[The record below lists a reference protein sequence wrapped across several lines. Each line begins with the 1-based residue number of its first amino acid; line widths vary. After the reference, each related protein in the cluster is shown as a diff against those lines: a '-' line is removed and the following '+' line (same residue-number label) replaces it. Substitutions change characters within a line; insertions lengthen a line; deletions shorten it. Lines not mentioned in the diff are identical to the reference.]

1 MPSSLPPPAVS
12 QTSSYR
18 SRSFPSRVKS
28 MWFNF
33 SRRIHAPVPL
43 SASNTAPEEAE
54 HPSREDLE
62 DEWKDHSD
70 AGRTE
75 KVVVEQ
81 SWATSGRIGKS
92 TAASSDP
99 DPVEIKSGATPPT
112 LSYPAHDKESAV
124 TGHTGHGF
132 WGRSSLLVK
141 LRYRMWPT
149 VVEFFF
155 SRPFEG
161 SSEEQ
166 FRNEDWQSKKM
177 LALVAAVWFA
187 VNWGLGLWFV
197 PRPLTPIDKV
207 AYYGVRAPSP
217 SGVKSQPSY
226 AAEGRTCVMLSNT
239 TDGHVRPSEERVMV
253 LSDLRE
259 RCCVVVGFPNCARDV
274 GSSNLDDRRTITSST
289 RYTCGTYNKAHR
301 IFPECPTNRDFIGLF
316 YYTIAYPTVGLFALK
331 MNRFTTLLGVITF
344 FVMSSALMIPDR
356 HTWIR
361 SMANFLVFHAI
372 LLYVHNII
380 EKSERRMFSLRLQVK
395 VQFKATQRAQINE
408 RKTAESKYR
417 LTSYVF
423 HEVRVPLNAA
433 LLAVQNMEASG
444 TVSKDVDIEFDALM
458 GSLRM
463 MSQVLNDVLDF
474 NKIDS
479 GQFELVN
486 RPYVFHQAMRS
497 MFIPLRLTSEA
508 KKLNLITTLDPNID
522 LVARRAAYQAMDEQE
537 DAIQRHLKEHPD
549 VDGVVIGDEARFR
562 QIVTNLASN
571 ACKFTPEGGTV
582 SVTTRLI
589 LPSIGPDGI
598 PNHDDRQ
605 DTMAAQLSASKLV
618 QHNIIHSKYGNDGT
632 PPPTILIRIE
642 VSDTGCGI
650 EQSELT
656 RGKLFSAFNQTE
668 KGRQQGGKGT
678 GLGLALVKNIVKL
691 SGGRLGVSSEVGKGS
706 TFWVE
711 LPLGVGRQALIPSGS
726 NVDSDDG
733 SVGEDLAKIRSA
745 ARLNESPAALS
756 HHNTLPLAVD
766 AAALSASEISSMPK
780 PSALTHS
787 MLMEQGGNIELVV
800 HRQESLSSGFSSLL
814 KGPGSPSASPLPTP
828 ATEKSAGS
836 SRLMDLLSFSESPVP
851 QTPDLDAPKS
861 SPLRNNDYEMIQ
873 RQSSDSPIPSTPPPP
888 PSPPSTS
895 QTTGANGRPN
905 FISLPSRL
913 TPRTDTVPSASS
925 TLAGPGPLANSS
937 MAAFDRSFDRTSSSV
952 IPSQV
957 EFDRGLPVLVV
968 DDDKVTRMMMARM
981 LSRLGCDVCTAE
993 NGEVALKSILESQF
1007 SPSITKTVTFEDL
1020 GDGYMGPRMSTDE
1033 EPPDPGEVASV
1044 HSGNASVNTQNP
1056 LSKFAVVFLDNQMP
1070 TLSGLRTV
1078 EILRRLGRRDYVIGL
1093 TGNALL
1099 PDQEEYLKAGVDVVL
1114 TKPVSESSIKNILK
1128 QADLRRKRHTHRT
1141 SVNSGS

>member
-1 MPSSLPPPAVS
+1 M
-12 QTSSYR
+12 
-18 SRSFPSRVKS
+18 
-28 MWFNF
+28 
-33 SRRIHAPVPL
+33 
-43 SASNTAPEEAE
+43 
-54 HPSREDLE
+54 DL
-62 DEWKDHSD
+62 
-70 AGRTE
+70 
-75 KVVVEQ
+75 Q
-81 SWATSGRIGKS
+81 
-92 TAASSDP
+92 
-99 DPVEIKSGATPPT
+99 
-112 LSYPAHDKESAV
+112 
-124 TGHTGHGF
+124 
-132 WGRSSLLVK
+132 
-141 LRYRMWPT
+141 
-149 VVEFFF
+149 
-155 SRPFEG
+155 
-161 SSEEQ
+161 
-166 FRNEDWQSKKM
+166 
-177 LALVAAVWFA
+177 
-187 VNWGLGLWFV
+187 
-197 PRPLTPIDKV
+197 
-207 AYYGVRAPSP
+207 
-217 SGVKSQPSY
+217 
-226 AAEGRTCVMLSNT
+226 
-239 TDGHVRPSEERVMV
+239 
-253 LSDLRE
+253 
-259 RCCVVVGFPNCARDV
+259 
-274 GSSNLDDRRTITSST
+274 
-289 RYTCGTYNKAHR
+289 
-301 IFPECPTNRDFIGLF
+301 
-316 YYTIAYPTVGLFALK
+316 
-331 MNRFTTLLGVITF
+331 
-344 FVMSSALMIPDR
+344 
-356 HTWIR
+356 
-361 SMANFLVFHAI
+361 
-372 LLYVHNII
+372 
-380 EKSERRMFSLRLQVK
+380 SERRMFSLRLQVK

-562 QIVTNLASN
+562 QIITNLASN

-582 SVTTRLI
+582 SITTRLI

-605 DTMAAQLSASKLV
+605 DTMAAQLSTSKLV
-618 QHNIIHSKYGNDGT
+618 QHNINHSKDGNDGT

-656 RGKLFSAFNQTE
+656 RGKLNFWHAAAFNQTE

-745 ARLNESPAALS
+745 ARSNESPAALS

-836 SRLMDLLSFSESPVP
+836 SRLIDLLSFSESPVP
-851 QTPDLDAPKS
+851 QTPDLENS
-861 SPLRNNDYEMIQ
+861 RNSLTRNNDYEMIQ
-873 RQSSDSPIPSTPPPP
+873 RQSSDSPIPSTTPP
-888 PSPPSTS
+888 PSPPLTS
-895 QTTGANGRPN
+895 QITGVNGRPN
-905 FISLPSRL
+905 FISLPSRS
-913 TPRTDTVPSASS
+913 TPRTDYLPSTSS
-925 TLAGPGPLANSS
+925 TLAGPGSFPNSS

-993 NGEVALKSILESQF
+993 NGEVALKSILEGQF
-1007 SPSITKTVTFEDL
+1007 TPSITKTVTFEAL

-1044 HSGNASVNTQNP
+1044 HSGNGSVNAQNP

-1141 SVNSGS
+1141 SVNSGL